1 MKYSAGLVIIL
12 DNNKI
17 LLQHPTN
24 NNQTQSYSIPKGGL
38 NEGEEPLDAAIRET
52 FEECGLLFDKDDI
65 EPTQYTIE
73 YKKKN
78 SNIIYKIIY
87 YYIIRIEGNK
97 INKYNIP
104 SILSKDK
111 LQLEEVDWAGFLSF
125 RDASNRIFPK
135 QLQVLTHINK
145 K

>member
-24 NNQTQSYSIPKGGL
+24 NTWTSTYSIPKGGL

-52 FEECGLLFDKDDI
+52 FEECGLLFNKDDI
-65 EPTQYTIE
+65 EPTQYKIE

-78 SNIIYKIIY
+78 SDIIYKIIY
-87 YYIIRIEGNK
+87 YYIVRIEGDK

-104 SILSKDK
+104 NILSKER
-111 LQLEEVDWAGFLSF
+111 LQLEEVDWAGFLPF
-125 RDASNRIFPK
+125 KEASNKIFPK
-135 QLQVLTHINK
+135 QLQVLKHINK